1 MNVQGQAN
9 PLQQF
14 VMSAA
19 GQTSK
24 KTRENM
30 KDLNYFIKTLEKFS
44 KNSNLSIDNSQAMYN
59 TANQAPQIM
68 NQQHPGIITLS
79 SAGGTASAPQTPKD
93 MIQGILSNLGDQMKA
108 FNTTNPVGNSKKMST
123 KHAGQQTH
131 KSKSSTQGNN
141 LGM

>member
-1 MNVQGQAN
+1 
-9 PLQQF
+9 
-14 VMSAA
+14 MSAA
-19 GQTSK
+19 GQPTK
-24 KTRENM
+24 KPRENM

-68 NQQHPGIITLS
+68 NQQQHPGIITLS

-108 FNTTNPVGNSKKMST
+108 FNTTNPGGNTKKMSA
-123 KHAGQQTH
+123 KQGGQQSH

-141 LGM
+141 IGI